1 MNRYSGLPLMSKEL
15 FFLCEPVQ
23 FKPGI
28 KIYPPTVKDVVAN
41 EKFGQYSRLL
51 TYSQEEVEDEF
62 LEAKKS
68 LEKYPTPFEFLLN
81 NSYHNKQYE
90 QYCKEA
96 FMFFIH
102 EEVSFLYE
110 QKTIII
116 GSIQEVLKNATSIDD
131 LVMLKEEEFFDFQNI
146 LRELIGKKKVA
157 KPNPNEDPRIAEIKR
172 KSRRAEKLKAKQSA
186 KNKGEGI
193 SLYTTLVS
201 ICCMGLGI
209 TPLNIGEMSY
219 VALEAI
225 LRKYQEKEKYQLD
238 IDSLLAGADSKKV
251 KPKYWIRNFED

>member
-1 MNRYSGLPLMSKEL
+1 MSKEL

-28 KIYPPTVKDVVAN
+28 KIYPPTVKSVITEDL
-41 EKFGQYSRLL
+41 FGHYVQVL

-62 LEAKKS
+62 LAAKKP
-68 LEKYPTPFEFLLN
+68 LEKYPTPLEFMLN
-81 NSYHNKQYE
+81 NSYHNEQYE
-90 QYCKEA
+90 AICKKA
-96 FMFFIH
+96 FQFFIH
-102 EEVSFLYE
+102 DEVNFLYE
-110 QKTIII
+110 QKLIVV
-116 GSIQEVLKNATSIDD
+116 GNIQETLKNISTLEEL
-131 LVMLKEEEFFDFQNI
+131 LVITEEDFFAFQNAI
-146 LRELIGKKKVA
+146 RECVGKKIVE
-157 KPNPNEDPRIAEIKR
+157 PPITDEDPRVAEIKR
-172 KSRRAEKLKAKQSA
+172 KARYRDKLKAKQA
-186 KNKGEGI
+186 GKGKDGI

-219 VALEAI
+219 VSIEAI

-238 IDSLLAGADSKKV
+238 IDSLMAGADSKKV

>member
-1 MNRYSGLPLMSKEL
+1 MSKEL
-15 FFLCEPVQ
+15 YFLCQPKE

-28 KIYPPTVKDVVAN
+28 KIYPPTVKSVITEDL
-41 EKFGQYSRLL
+41 FGHYVQVL

-62 LEAKKS
+62 LAAKKP
-68 LEKYPTPFEFLLN
+68 LEKYPTPLEFMLN

-90 QYCKEA
+90 AICKKA
-96 FMFFIH
+96 FQFFIH
-102 EEVSFLYE
+102 DEVNFLYE
-110 QKTIII
+110 QKLIVV
-116 GSIQEVLKNATSIDD
+116 GNIQETLKNISTLEEL
-131 LVMLKEEEFFDFQNI
+131 LVITEEDFFAFQNAI
-146 LRELIGKKKVA
+146 RECVGKKIIE
-157 KPNPNEDPRIAEIKR
+157 PPITDEDPRVAEIKR
-172 KSRRAEKLKAKQSA
+172 KARYRDKLKAKQAS
-186 KNKGEGI
+186 KGKDGI

-219 VALEAI
+219 VAIEAI

-238 IDSLLAGADSKKV
+238 IDSLMAGADSKKV